1 MRYLVLSDIHA
12 NLEALEAVLDAAR
25 ALPHDRVLVLG
36 DLVGYGADPNA
47 VVDRVRGLS
56 PHAVIRGNHDKVGA
70 GLESP
75 EAFNTVARA
84 AIRWTYEA
92 LSDDNRD
99 WLAELPAGPV
109 AIDELVEI
117 CHGTPFD
124 EDVYV
129 FDDTD
134 VLRSM
139 EASSRRVCLFGHTH
153 VHQVKFN
160 RAWYGTWMPKLVQGF
175 EDGMIDIAADPN
187 IAQDLRA
194 IEEVDG
200 IPMVAKVRRKDIK
213 DPDLFR
219 HGDSASMLALG
230 WFATLNLSAAIDFTP
245 LPALPRG
252 FDNLGTADNS
262 DEAEDYLRLV
272 EPRATW

>member
-12 NLEALEAVLDAAR
+12 NLEALDAVLEAAR
-25 ALPHDRVLVLG
+25 TIPYDKVLVLG

-47 VVDRVRGLS
+47 VVDRVRGLE

-70 GLESP
+70 GLEPSD
-75 EAFNTVARA
+75 AFNSVARA

-99 WLAELPAGPV
+99 WLADLPTGPV

-153 VHQVKFN
+153 VQVGY
-160 RAWYGTWMPKLVQGF
+160 RLSQHSLTL
-175 EDGMIDIAADPN
+175 ETADPRRPLP
-187 IAQDLRA
+187 IQ
-194 IEEVDG
+194 IGDG
-200 IPMVAKVRRKDIK
+200 HYLINCGSVGQPRD
-213 DPDLFR
+213 
-219 HGDSASMLALG
+219 GDSRCGFGIYDAGAQVVEIHRLAYPIEKTQAKIREAGLPE
-230 WFATLNLSAAIDFTP
+230 ALAQRLAIG
-245 LPALPRG
+245 R
-252 FDNLGTADNS
+252 
-262 DEAEDYLRLV
+262 
-272 EPRATW
+272 